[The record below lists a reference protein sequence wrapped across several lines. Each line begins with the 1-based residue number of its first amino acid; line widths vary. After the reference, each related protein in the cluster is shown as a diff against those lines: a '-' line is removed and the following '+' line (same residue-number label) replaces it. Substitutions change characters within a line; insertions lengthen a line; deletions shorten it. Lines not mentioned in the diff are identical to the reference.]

1 MILLGGM
8 LQLHLVSQSLSLLLA
23 SSESFS
29 SQRTHLIH
37 VETLLVLAF
46 LSSLQLLLLP
56 DGMQS
61 ISYSSTI
68 NQTLNKVMMELDGT
82 LPQLN
87 KKLSSLSILLPLSAQ
102 LSLISSALLVTIR
115 MLLRN
120 VTRD

>member
-1 MILLGGM
+1 MILLGGT
-8 LQLHLVSQSLSLLLA
+8 LQLHLVLQSLSLLLA

-29 SQRTHLIH
+29 SLRTHLIH